1 MTQENKSKKRVS
13 DATKLTQVT
22 SLPDEKYGSTLLWGD
37 ERQEMEADTPSPKH
51 HSAEPSKSTLH
62 KIIIHRNYFAK
73 IEKDPISM
81 FQGLGK
87 KRCHLK
93 RTTNF
98 LFPVSELDSNF
109 AEFAKRI

>member
-1 MTQENKSKKRVS
+1 MPQN
-13 DATKLTQVT
+13 LL
-22 SLPDEKYGSTLLWGD
+22 SLPAYLI
-37 ERQEMEADTPSPKH
+37 RNMEVLYCRGMKDKKWKPDTPSPKH

-87 KRCHLK
+87 KRRHLE

-98 LFPVSELDSNF
+98 LFSVSELDSNF
-109 AEFAKRI
+109 AEFAKIKEFNFR